1 MSQKQRLLEHWISS
15 EIIKEKKVI
24 EAFKKTPREEFL
36 KPEHKEE
43 AYGDYALSI
52 GEGQTISQPTT
63 VMLMTEALELKDSHK
78 VLEVGSGSG
87 YQAAIISK
95 IIGNKGKV
103 ISTEIIPKLAEFA
116 KNNIEKLK
124 IKNIEIIRHDGS
136 KGYAKQAPYDRI
148 IVTAASP
155 EIPKPLIK
163 QLKENGII
171 IIPVGNLVEQ
181 IMIKGIKKGGR
192 LIKEEI
198 GQFMFVPLKGKYGH
212 N

>member
-1 MSQKQRLLEHWISS
+1 MTQKQRLTEHWTSLG
-15 EIIKEKKVI
+15 IIKDKKVI
-24 EAFKKTPREEFL
+24 EAFKKIPREEFL
-36 KPEHKEE
+36 KDRKEE
-43 AYGDYALSI
+43 AYSDYALSI

-63 VMLMTEALELKDSHK
+63 VMIMTEALELKEGHK
-78 VLEVGSGSG
+78 VLEIGTGSG

-95 IIGNKGKV
+95 IVGSKGKL
-103 ISTEIIPKLAEFA
+103 ISTEIIPELAEFA
-116 KNNIEKLK
+116 KNNIKKLK
-124 IKNIEIIRHDGS
+124 IKNVEIIRRDGS

-155 EIPKPLIK
+155 EIPNPLIR

-171 IIPVGNLVEQ
+171 IVPVGNLVEQ
-181 IMIKGIKKGGR
+181 MMIKGIKKGNK
-192 LIKEEI
+192 LIQEEI